1 VYVSPSVHVQLKYM
15 RLVQNV
21 IQIYLASDW
30 DRLGRVRMVVGFIAT
45 YAISAYHHLGTND
58 MSLNPTQAKFT

>member
-1 VYVSPSVHVQLKYM
+1 MYVSPSVHVQLKYM
-15 RLVQNV
+15 RFVQNV

-58 MSLNPTQAKFT
+58 MSLNPTRAKFT